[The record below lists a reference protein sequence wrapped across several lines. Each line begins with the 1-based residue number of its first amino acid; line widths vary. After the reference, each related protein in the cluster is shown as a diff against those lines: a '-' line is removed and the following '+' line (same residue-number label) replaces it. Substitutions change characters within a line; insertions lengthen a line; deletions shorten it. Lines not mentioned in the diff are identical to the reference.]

1 MTETVLLTRQCP
13 ACGSSDNHPEVKCTR
28 QTEAM
33 PFDELRAFWSGL
45 FKERVFFTYHRCSS
59 CGLLFNT
66 HFFTSDQL
74 NTLYSEMAPNMDHVT
89 TDAILATQRGYFDE
103 AIAEA
108 PKGGDYLEIGPD
120 VGYITAHAA
129 DDGRFG
135 HLWLV
140 EPNLAVGEQLA
151 AATKGAPHTIST
163 NMEDLSIVPDGSV
176 GLAVMI
182 HVLDHLI
189 NPVAM
194 LEQIRRKLRPDGVLA
209 VVTHNEKSMLRY
221 VMRLNWPPF
230 CLQHPQVYNPQSMSV
245 LMKRSGFERVE
256 VRRSKNYFPLDF
268 MVKQAAWSAK
278 VDISKM
284 NLPKTRIGLR
294 LGNIM
299 TLSRRA

>member
-1 MTETVLLTRQCP
+1 M
-13 ACGSSDNHPEVKCTR
+13 HI
-28 QTEAM
+28 
-33 PFDELRAFWSGL
+33 
-45 FKERVFFTYHRCSS
+45 
-59 CGLLFNT
+59 
-66 HFFTSDQL
+66 
-74 NTLYSEMAPNMDHVT
+74 VT

-135 HLWLV
+135 HFWLF

-182 HVLDHLI
+182 HVLDHLLD
-189 NPVAM
+189 PVAM

-230 CLQHPQVYNPQSMSV
+230 CLQHPEVYNPQSMSV
-245 LMKRSGFERVE
+245 LMKRSGFGRVE

-268 MVKQAAWSAK
+268 MVKQAAWPAK

-284 NLPKTRIGLR
+284 NLPKTLIGLR
-294 LGNIM
+294 LGNMM
-299 TLSRRA
+299 TLSRLA